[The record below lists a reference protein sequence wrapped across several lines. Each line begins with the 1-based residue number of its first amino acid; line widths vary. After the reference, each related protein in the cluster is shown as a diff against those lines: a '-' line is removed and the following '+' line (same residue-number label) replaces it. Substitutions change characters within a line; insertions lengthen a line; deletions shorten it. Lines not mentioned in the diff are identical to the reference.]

1 MTEKEEK
8 KIKKTSKI
16 YKKDIAKNR
25 NMVYYSIMKAV
36 SRKKKQKRQVIM
48 RQNETEKYFQN
59 CRVLIK
65 GQP

>member
-1 MTEKEEK
+1 
-8 KIKKTSKI
+8 
-16 YKKDIAKNR
+16 
-25 NMVYYSIMKAV
+25 MVYYSIMKAV

>member
-1 MTEKEEK
+1 
-8 KIKKTSKI
+8 
-16 YKKDIAKNR
+16 
-25 NMVYYSIMKAV
+25 MVYYSNMKAV

-59 CRVLIK
+59 YMVLIK